1 MDIKRI
7 VLGAAAAALLVP
19 AAFAQE
25 VTITNAR
32 IFVGNGQVIDNGA
45 IVVQGGKIVSVAAGK
60 PARTVGRV
68 IDAHGQSAM
77 PGFIDAHR
85 HLTFSPDAA
94 TEMHKLLEAGFTT
107 VLSGG
112 ALGGRGGNPYQAVE
126 QAIQVRDQIDK
137 GEFVGPRLIPSGNVL
152 FLAAG
157 QTPDTV
163 RADIRKLSELGVK
176 YTGEMLLT
184 PVPGPTPAELAI
196 LAAALAEGAK
206 DGVRVQVHAVSTSA
220 MMGAVNAHIKL
231 LVHVP
236 NKDWVTT
243 EQAAQMKADGVHILS
258 AAGTWAPVFG
268 VFANDNKPRAR
279 DGKPWPE
286 GITDGVGGGKE
297 IGYALVNNRTLYDAG
312 VSLGIGMDTTYEPR
326 EGLRVELRSLDGAL
340 SPTDIMKMIGQ
351 NSADYL
357 DMGDQIGSLEVGKQA
372 DIVLLNGNPLDG
384 YEEWLKVTTV
394 LKGGKIVIEPKG

>member
-1 MDIKRI
+1 MDMKRI
-7 VLGAAAAALLVP
+7 VLGVAAALALAP
-19 AAFAQE
+19 GAFAQE

-32 IFVGNGQVIDNGA
+32 IFVGNGQVIDNGS
-45 IVVQGGKIVSVAAGK
+45 IVVRGGKIASVAAGK
-60 PARTVGRV
+60 PAQTAGRV

-85 HLTFSPDAA
+85 HLTFRPDAA

-112 ALGGRGGNPYQAVE
+112 GPPEQAVK
-126 QAIQVRDQIDK
+126 VRDQIDK
-137 GEFVGPRLIPSGNVL
+137 GEFVGPRLIPAGNVL

-157 QTPDTV
+157 QSPDKV
-163 RADIRKLSELGVK
+163 RAEIQKLSRLGVK

-184 PVPGPTPAELAI
+184 PVPGPTQAELDM
-196 LAAALAEGAK
+196 LAAALDEGAR
-206 DGVRVQVHAVSTSA
+206 DGVKVQVHAVSTAA
-220 MMGAVNAHIKL
+220 MMGAVDANIKL

-236 NKDWVTT
+236 NKDWVTS
-243 EQAAQMKADGVHILS
+243 EQAARMKAGGVHILS

-297 IGYALVNNRTLYDAG
+297 VGYALVNNRTLYDAG

-340 SPTDIMKMIGQ
+340 SPTDIMKMIGP

-357 DMGDQIGSLEVGKQA
+357 GMGDQIGTLEAGKQA
-372 DIVLLNGNPLDG
+372 DILLLNGNPLDG
-384 YEEWLKVTTV
+384 YEQWLKVSTV
-394 LKGGKIVIEPKG
+394 VVGGRVAIEPKR

>member
-1 MDIKRI
+1 MAIKRF
-7 VLGAAAAALLVP
+7 VLGAAAATLLVP

-25 VTITNAR
+25 ATITNAR
-32 IFVGNGQVIDNGA
+32 IFVGNGQVIDNGS
-45 IVVQGGKIVSVAAGK
+45 IVIEGGKITSVAAGK

-85 HLTFSPDAA
+85 HLTYRPDAA

-112 ALGGRGGNPYQAVE
+112 GSPEEAVK
-126 QAIQVRDQIDK
+126 VRDQIDK
-137 GEFVGPRLIPSGNVL
+137 GEFVGPRLIPSGNVV
-152 FLAAG
+152 FLPQG
-157 QTPDTV
+157 QTPDKV
-163 RADIRKLSELGVK
+163 RADIKHLAQLGVK

-184 PVPGPTPAELAI
+184 PVPGPTQAELDM
-196 LAAALAEGAK
+196 LAAALDEGAK

-220 MMGAVNAHIKL
+220 MMGAVNANIKL

-243 EQAAQMKADGVHILS
+243 EQAAKMKAQGVHILS

-279 DGKPWPE
+279 DGKPWPA

-372 DIVLLNGNPLDG
+372 DILLLGGNPLDG

-394 LKGGKIVIEPKG
+394 LKGGKVVIGPKH

>member
-1 MDIKRI
+1 MAIKRF
-7 VLGAAAAALLVP
+7 VLGAAAATLLIP

-25 VTITNAR
+25 ATITNAR
-32 IFVGNGQVIDNGA
+32 IFVGNGQVIDNGS
-45 IVVQGGKIVSVAAGK
+45 IVIEGGKITSVAAGK

-85 HLTFSPDAA
+85 HLTYRPDAA

-112 ALGGRGGNPYQAVE
+112 GSPEEAVK
-126 QAIQVRDQIDK
+126 VRDQIDK
-137 GEFVGPRLIPSGNVL
+137 GEFVGPRLIPSGNVV
-152 FLAAG
+152 FLPQG
-157 QTPDTV
+157 QTPDKV
-163 RADIRKLSELGVK
+163 RADIKHLAQLGVK

-184 PVPGPTPAELAI
+184 PVPGPTQAELDM
-196 LAAALAEGAK
+196 LAAALDEGAK

-220 MMGAVNAHIKL
+220 MMGAVNANIKL

-243 EQAAQMKADGVHILS
+243 EQAAKMKAQGVHILS
-258 AAGTWAPVFG
+258 AAGTWALVFG

-279 DGKPWPE
+279 DGKPWPA

-372 DIVLLNGNPLDG
+372 DILLLGGNPLDG

-394 LKGGKIVIEPKG
+394 LKGGKVVIGPGH